1 MTTPPASSRPLWAA
15 FDFPRHP
22 LARDDG
28 ERVRG
33 AFYGPPTRW
42 LRAFAAQDLVAVI
55 DAAHQASR
63 DGAWVLGGL
72 RYEAAAALDPALPG
86 RLHTADVA
94 GRPALAEFAVYETA
108 PEDWPAPDARP
119 PQQAAPLCS
128 PWLDT
133 QTPAEE
139 ACQIEAIR
147 EWIRAGDCYQVNLTT
162 RLRAQLGAQQDLA
175 TLFLAL
181 HQAQPGGFSLFLRE
195 AGVASVSPELFFDWR
210 PLPGAQSTCLLA
222 AQPMKGTTP
231 RGRDA
236 AADEAAQAYLRTS
249 IKERAENLMIVDL
262 LRNDLSRVATLGS
275 VRVPRLFELL
285 ALPTVWQ
292 MTSTVTAVSRPRL
305 KLSEALAALFPCGS
319 VTGAPKQRAMQ
330 IIESLE
336 PGPRGWYCGAL
347 GLMQPGGIVTFNVP
361 IRTVESLPA
370 GEVQGQA
377 SAGVLQAGVGSAIT
391 LDSVATAELEEWH
404 AKTRFLLR
412 AQAPIAALETLR
424 LERGVFWRQAGHL
437 ARLQRTAQHFGLPLS
452 LSEVRAQLA
461 ALAATHAQ
469 GSWRVRLTLS
479 AQGAV
484 ETAITALPQTPA
496 TVALTLADRPMATRG
511 PGAEFLLH
519 KTTRREAYEA
529 FAQRKPA
536 QVFDVLL
543 WNEDGELTEC
553 TFGNI
558 AIELEGQWLT
568 PRLEAGLL
576 PGVYREEL
584 LQLGRLR
591 EARLLR
597 ADLARASG
605 LAFFNSLR
613 GWCPAILVPE
623 PPEATDAKASQDA
636 DR

>member
-1 MTTPPASSRPLWAA
+1 M
-15 FDFPRHP
+15 
-22 LARDDG
+22 ARDDG

-33 AFYGPPTRW
+33 AFYCPPTRW
-42 LRAFAAQDLVAVI
+42 LRAHAAQELAAVI

-63 DGAWVLGGL
+63 EGAWVLGGL

-86 RLHTADVA
+86 RCGEA
-94 GRPALAEFAVYETA
+94 GSAMKPALAEFAIYA
-108 PEDWPAPDARP
+108 GAPDPWPEIDPLGDVGAASLCAPWVDEQAPADEAR
-119 PQQAAPLCS
+119 
-128 PWLDT
+128 
-133 QTPAEE
+133 
-139 ACQIEAIR
+139 QIEAIR

-162 RLRAQLGAQQDLA
+162 RLRSSLSGQQDLA
-175 TLFLAL
+175 ALFLAL
-181 HQAQPGGFSLFLRE
+181 HCAQPGGFSLFLRE

-222 AQPMKGTTP
+222 AQPMKGTTS

-249 IKERAENLMIVDL
+249 VKERAENLMIVDL

-361 IRTVESLPA
+361 IRTVEALPIEEDSL
-370 GEVQGQA
+370 GSEQR
-377 SAGVLQAGVGSAIT
+377 LQVGVGSAIT
-391 LDSVATAELEEWH
+391 LDSVAAAELDEWH

-424 LERGVFWRQAGHL
+424 LDDGVLQRLPGHL

-452 LSEVRAQLA
+452 LNEARSTLADLA
-461 ALAATHAQ
+461 AQHAQ
-469 GSWRVRLTLS
+469 GTWRVRLTLS
-479 AQGAV
+479 ARGV
-484 ETAITALPQTPA
+484 LETAIMALPQTPA
-496 TVALTLADRPMATRG
+496 TVALVVAHRPIETRG
-511 PGAEFLLH
+511 PGAEFILH

-529 FAQRKPA
+529 FSQTKPA
-536 QVFDVLL
+536 QAFDVLL

-553 TFGNI
+553 TIGNI
-558 AIELEGQWLT
+558 ALEIEGQWLT

-591 EARLLR
+591 EARLMR
-597 ADLARASG
+597 ADLARATG
-605 LAFFNSLR
+605 LAFINSLR
-613 GWCPAILVPE
+613 GWCPARLVP
-623 PPEATDAKASQDA
+623 TMSDAPDA
-636 DR
+636 AALPSAD